1 MKTSSSKLVSVIL
14 AARDA
19 EGFLKLALE
28 SVLRQTLREL
38 ELIVVDDGSR
48 DQTPQI
54 LEQVRDP
61 RLTVIRNEEPKG
73 LAFSLNRGLESAGG
87 RFVARMD
94 ADDVALPARLERQLA
109 LLRSRE
115 SLGIVGSG
123 VTEID
128 GRGRVGRTHVL
139 PAGIAA
145 TRWRSRFGT
154 PFYHPTVIFDR
165 ELLDRHELRYDSSY
179 DGGDASTEDFEL
191 WTRLLAVSD
200 GDNVVEPL
208 LLYRLHKQQ
217 ASERLHDHQLELR
230 QRIALKQI
238 ASICPELDPGAAKL
252 AWLVGDGRDVPSESA
267 EEAVAALLTLHTAFY
282 RRYANLRRVELKAV
296 REQTAIAIARLAL
309 GADSSSRS
317 RLLRRALKLDKA
329 LPLHTASR
337 RSRRRS
343 LAREMRRVAPPWL
356 RSLES
361 GSGGRGPRVRFVGV
375 FPEPAPY
382 RSPMFDRMAAR
393 DDLHFT
399 ILYAGETIAGRT
411 WTVEQN
417 HPYTFLRGVTVPGL
431 RWAFHHDY
439 RITPGI
445 WKALEEESPDCVVIS
460 GWSTFTAQ
468 EALFWCRVRRVPYV
482 LYVESHDAG
491 PRAGWRRAV
500 KNAVVPRF
508 LGSAA
513 SILVTGS
520 VTREAMIA
528 RGFSPERIRVF
539 ADTIDVE
546 AWAERAGRLAGRRD
560 TLRDS
565 LGAGEDDV
573 LVLSVARLAPEKG
586 LDTLI
591 RAVASTGDPKLLLV
605 VVGEGAERQR
615 LDELANEL
623 GVRLVLCGD
632 QGWQNVLKA
641 YVAADIFALLSERE
655 PWGVVV
661 NEAAACGLPL
671 VLSDRV
677 GAATDLVRDGENGAL
692 VPAGDVPAAA
702 AALKRLADDP
712 AARRRAGERSREL
725 IAGWGYEPSIENFV
739 AAVREAAAE
748 RPA

>member
-1 MKTSSSKLVSVIL
+1 MKISSSTLVSVIL

-19 EGFLKLALE
+19 EDFLELALE
-28 SVLRQTLREL
+28 SVLRQTVREL
-38 ELIVVDDGSR
+38 ELIVVDDGSSDR
-48 DQTPQI
+48 TPQI
-54 LEQVRDP
+54 LERVRDH
-61 RLTVIRNEEPKG
+61 RLRVIRNEESKG
-73 LAFSLNRGLESAGG
+73 LAFALNRGLESANG

-94 ADDVALPARLERQLA
+94 ADDVALPGWLERELA

-115 SLGIVGSG
+115 SLGVVGSG
-123 VTEID
+123 MTDID
-128 GRGRVGRTHVL
+128 DLGHVGRTHVL
-139 PAGIAA
+139 PVGIAA
-145 TRWRSRFGT
+145 TRWRSLFGT
-154 PFYHPTVIFDR
+154 PFYHSTVVLDR
-165 ELLDRHELRYDSSY
+165 ELLEKHELRYDSAY
-179 DGGDASTEDFEL
+179 DGGAAATEDYEL
-191 WTRLLAVSD
+191 WTRMLAVCD
-200 GDNVVEPL
+200 GDNIAKPL
-208 LLYRLHKQQ
+208 VLYRQHTQQ
-217 ASERLHDHQLELR
+217 ASKHLRDHQLELR
-230 QRIALKQI
+230 RRIALEQI
-238 ASICPELDPGAAKL
+238 ASICPKLEPDATEL
-252 AWLVGDGRDVPSESA
+252 AWLVGDGRDVPSERA
-267 EEAVAALLTLHTAFY
+267 EEAVNALLALYEAFCH
-282 RRYANLRRVELKAV
+282 RYGNLRPVELQAV
-296 REQTAIAIARLAL
+296 RELAATAIARAAL
-309 GADSSSRS
+309 RADSSSRTQLT
-317 RLLRRALKLDKA
+317 RHALALDKA
-329 LPLHTASR
+329 LPLHAAR
-337 RSRRRS
+337 RRLRRRS
-343 LAREMRRVAPPWL
+343 LAREVSRLAAPWL

-361 GSGGRGPRVRFVGV
+361 GTGESGPRIRLVGV

-382 RSPMFDRMAAR
+382 RSPMFDRLAAR
-393 DDLHFT
+393 DDLELT

-411 WTVEQN
+411 WTVKQS
-417 HPYTFLRGVTVPGL
+417 HPHAFLRGVTVPGL

-445 WKALEEESPDCVVIS
+445 WKALDEAKPDCVVIS
-460 GWSTFTAQ
+460 GWSTFTSQ
-468 EALFWCRVRRVPYV
+468 EALVWCRVRRVPYV

-520 VTREAMIA
+520 VTREAMIT

-605 VVGEGAERQR
+605 VVGEGAERQH

-632 QGWQNVLKA
+632 QDWQNVLEA

-692 VPAGDVPAAA
+692 VPAGDVLAAA
-702 AALKRLADDP
+702 AALKSLADDP